1 MKNLRIKTIMIKV
14 VIRREMGKMVME
26 NEEEYR

>member
-1 MKNLRIKTIMIKV
+1 MKNLRIKAIMIKV